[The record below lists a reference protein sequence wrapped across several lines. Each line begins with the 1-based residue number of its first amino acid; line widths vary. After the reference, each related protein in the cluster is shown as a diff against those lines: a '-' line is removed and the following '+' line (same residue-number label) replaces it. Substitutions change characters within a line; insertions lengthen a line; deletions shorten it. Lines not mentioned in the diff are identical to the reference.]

1 MKEVGLQSKFNG
13 GWRYMPKSQAHRKS
27 DLRDYHRQFPEYGEN
42 KLHMDQPS
50 DDDEAHRP
58 RQQGGGVAPPSP
70 TSTRPGSPEV
80 CDEVGYF
87 MRTGLQNVLN
97 LSGVPIIASDWC
109 NAACNMIEVVI
120 RYMETKKP
128 GRLFASVLGARDEEG
143 ERRAEAREKKA
154 EDRERR
160 AEERERKAEERER
173 KAEDREKEL
182 KNARNLARNCGRIAR
197 KSGKLQRRSG
207 ILVSKGRKFVKRSA
221 TRTSPTTLPESKPT
235 WSAPARPSPF
245 RSPN

>member
-1 MKEVGLQSKFNG
+1 
-13 GWRYMPKSQAHRKS
+13 
-27 DLRDYHRQFPEYGEN
+27 
-42 KLHMDQPS
+42 MDQPS

-173 KAEDREKEL
+173 KAEDREKRAEERAESREKL
-182 KNARNLARNCGRIAR
+182 WEDRKKEWEAPEKERDTREQRTEIRQEISDKNISDNVA
-197 KSGKLQRRSG
+197 
-207 ILVSKGRKFVKRSA
+207 
-221 TRTSPTTLPESKPT
+221 
-235 WSAPARPSPF
+235 
-245 RSPN
+245 